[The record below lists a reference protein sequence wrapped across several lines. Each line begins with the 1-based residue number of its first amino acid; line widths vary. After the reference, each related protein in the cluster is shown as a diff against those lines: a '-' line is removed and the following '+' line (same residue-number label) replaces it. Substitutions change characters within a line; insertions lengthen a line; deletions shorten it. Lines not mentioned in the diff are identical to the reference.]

1 MKTRIL
7 TLTAALLLLGG
18 FVACNDS
25 EESEYIGTPPV
36 TASADVSAF
45 FKTYLPSSSSSHPEP
60 EFNFSEID
68 DRDIECFV
76 INSMEEFEAV
86 APPSVVLPVIDFEK
100 YTLIIGQHLLG
111 DPGYSFGKQAV
122 DTDTESGKMTLNLVY
137 SRMGGASP
145 TVITTFYVWG
155 LYSKLPG
162 SAIDVKITII

>member
-155 LYSKLPG
+155 LYSKLPE

>member
-60 EFNFSEID
+60 EFNFSKMLG
-68 DRDIECFV
+68 DIV
-76 INSMEEFEAV
+76 ISMERAQEQATLYGQ
-86 APPSVVLPVIDFEK
+86 PLLLDSIGWGIPDTLSRSRPSIPNPI
-100 YTLIIGQHLLG
+100 
-111 DPGYSFGKQAV
+111 
-122 DTDTESGKMTLNLVY
+122 
-137 SRMGGASP
+137 R
-145 TVITTFYVWG
+145 
-155 LYSKLPG
+155 
-162 SAIDVKITII
+162 

>member
-1 MKTRIL
+1 M
-7 TLTAALLLLGG
+7 TAALLLLGG

-86 APPSVVLPVIDFEK
+86 APPSVELPVIDFDK
-100 YTLIIGQHLLG
+100 YTLIIGQHWWG
-111 DPGYSFGKQAV
+111 HP
-122 DTDTESGKMTLNLVY
+122 DTL
-137 SRMGGASP
+137 SRSRSSIP
-145 TVITTFYVWG
+145 NPIR
-155 LYSKLPG
+155 
-162 SAIDVKITII
+162 

>member
-7 TLTAALLLLGG
+7 TLTAALLLLVGLSH
-18 FVACNDS
+18 ATTRKNP
-25 EESEYIGTPPV
+25 EYIGTPPV

-86 APPSVVLPVIDFEK
+86 APPSVELPSNR
-100 YTLIIGQHLLG
+100 L
-111 DPGYSFGKQAV
+111 
-122 DTDTESGKMTLNLVY
+122 
-137 SRMGGASP
+137 
-145 TVITTFYVWG
+145 
-155 LYSKLPG
+155 
-162 SAIDVKITII
+162 

>member
-1 MKTRIL
+1 MKSNVLIL
-7 TLTAALLLLGG
+7 KAVLLLLGG
-18 FVACNDS
+18 NLVACDDS
-25 EESEYIGTPPV
+25 
-36 TASADVSAF
+36 
-45 FKTYLPSSSSSHPEP
+45 KEP
-60 EFNFSEID
+60 EVVGSEVKFNFSEID
-68 DRDIECFV
+68 FGETECFL
-76 INSMEEFEAV
+76 INSTEEFEAV

>member
-76 INSMEEFEAV
+76 INSMEE
-86 APPSVVLPVIDFEK
+86 
-100 YTLIIGQHLLG
+100 
-111 DPGYSFGKQAV
+111 
-122 DTDTESGKMTLNLVY
+122 NLVY
-137 SRMGGASP
+137 KQLKGGTPAIM
-145 TVITTFYVWG
+145 TIFYFWG
-155 LYSKLPG
+155 LYDKLPEKTLT
-162 SAIDVKITII
+162 VNKIII

>member
-86 APPSVVLPVIDFEK
+86 APPSVELPVS
-100 YTLIIGQHLLG
+100 TLTNIPLLLDSIGWG
-111 DPGYSFGKQAV
+111 IP
-122 DTDTESGKMTLNLVY
+122 DTL
-137 SRMGGASP
+137 SRSRP
-145 TVITTFYVWG
+145 SI
-155 LYSKLPG
+155 PNP
-162 SAIDVKITII
+162 IR